1 MDEKTEEKKKD
12 LRIRRTKEAIR
23 KAFKEMVCEMPYE
36 KITVKEIAERAKIN
50 RNTFYLHYETIDNVL
65 KEIQSDYSE
74 RYMKII
80 SGYNLIQNQKEIVR
94 TFFEFMEAQ
103 DDFFKK
109 ITCDSRFD
117 YIREKMQR
125 KVMANTEPKTEKT
138 QRTERESGSGT
149 IGKDEAVK
157 NIVRAFSS
165 ISLNLYRQWAEDGKK
180 IPLQEAIELS
190 ATLLENG
197 MKGFSEKRR

>member
-23 KAFKEMVCEMPYE
+23 ETFKEMVCEMPYE

-50 RNTFYLHYETIDNVL
+50 RNTFYLHYETIDDVL

-80 SGYNLIQNQKEIVR
+80 SGYNLIHDQKEIVR

-138 QRTERESGSGT
+138 QRTERATGSGT

-165 ISLNLYRQWAEDGKK
+165 TSLNLYRQWTEDGKK

>member
-1 MDEKTEEKKKD
+1 MDKKTEGKTEEIKTD
-12 LRIRRTKEAIR
+12 LRIRRTKESIR

-50 RNTFYLHYETIDNVL
+50 RNTFYLHYQTTDDVL
-65 KEIQSDYSE
+65 REIQSDYSE

-80 SGYNLIQNQKEIVR
+80 SGCNLVREQKKIVR
-94 TFFEFMEAQ
+94 TFFEFMEEQ

-125 KVMANTEPKTEKT
+125 KVMANTEPKTEKKFRLKKRLSFR
-138 QRTERESGSGT
+138 QRFL
-149 IGKDEAVK
+149 K
-157 NIVRAFSS
+157 
-165 ISLNLYRQWAEDGKK
+165 AE
-180 IPLQEAIELS
+180 
-190 ATLLENG
+190 
-197 MKGFSEKRR
+197 